1 MSLLSLYLFDDFY
14 KTYMNRLFLYTQNYL
29 IQVTL
34 PFLYDNTYLHALS
47 MFFNLHPL
55 FRRPKTKMTK
65 LC

>member
-1 MSLLSLYLFDDFY
+1 MTFY

-34 PFLYDNTYLHALS
+34 PFYMTTHIYTRYQCFLTYIHFLDDQ
-47 MFFNLHPL
+47 N
-55 FRRPKTKMTK
+55 KMTK